1 MNFIISKKICV
12 KSCRLLYDLCRI
24 CRVHMTCQ
32 LMASAYVS
40 YLPASEGCKG
50 IILTRHFLFQIY
62 KENELLRAKLDLLSK
77 TNMVDFA
84 MDVHKNLY
92 PDQEIPPV
100 IQLVSLV
107 Y

>member
-1 MNFIISKKICV
+1 MF
-12 KSCRLLYDLCRI
+12 RLL
-24 CRVHMTCQ
+24 
-32 LMASAYVS
+32 
-40 YLPASEGCKG
+40 
-50 IILTRHFLFQIY
+50 QIY

-100 IQLVSLV
+100 MSRAKLQHIFMECNIHFSDF
-107 Y
+107 

>member
-1 MNFIISKKICV
+1 
-12 KSCRLLYDLCRI
+12 
-24 CRVHMTCQ
+24 MTWHH
-32 LMASAYVS
+32 LHSA
-40 YLPASEGCKG
+40 GNRTHG
-50 IILTRHFLFQIY
+50 ILIAFFQIY

-100 IQLVSLV
+100 MN
-107 Y
+107 

>member
-1 MNFIISKKICV
+1 MLSVIFCLRCQTGRTGLYWTCVLLSICYDIALHLPIVKTNFQS
-12 KSCRLLYDLCRI
+12 
-24 CRVHMTCQ
+24 
-32 LMASAYVS
+32 
-40 YLPASEGCKG
+40 
-50 IILTRHFLFQIY
+50 ILQIY

-92 PDQEIPPV
+92 PDVEIPPV
-100 IQLVSLV
+100 KPFEYLYWLFFKMQ